1 MVSSPAK
8 IRALTEPSFLL
19 QWCRDN
25 IVVPLGPEQN
35 HSTTHQHPITTIG
48 DPNDW
53 ARVGNFIK
61 QRVSN
66 PDLKCQCIEQRRQE
80 IRALSDQATQ
90 AGQTH
95 TADPPQ
101 RGER

>member
-8 IRALTEPSFLL
+8 IRALTKPSFLL

-25 IVVPLGPEQN
+25 VVVPLGPEQN

-48 DPNDW
+48 DFRDW
-53 ARVGNFIK
+53 ATVEDLIK
-61 QRVSN
+61 KRISN
-66 PDLKCQCIEQRRQE
+66 TELKCQCMEQRPQKIQAR
-80 IRALSDQATQ
+80 LDQVTLAEQTQ
-90 AGQTH
+90 

-101 RGER
+101 RVDR